1 MLKNELIAKTE
12 NKKMNWPAD
21 CIWPEPVKDGEG
33 SYWEAE
39 DAEALPL
46 DTEGEYFL
54 EIKEYMRT
62 PHREIGPTGEI
73 ERRFRWN

>member
-12 NKKMNWPAD
+12 NKKKNWLAD

-39 DAEALPL
+39 NAEALPL

-54 EIKEYMRT
+54 EIKEYMDSLVEDGRLNDDYT
-62 PHREIGPTGEI
+62 A
-73 ERRFRWN
+73 NSD